1 MELVVGVLLV
11 IVFVIAFIVGG
22 LIDERQKK
30 KIFIK
35 KLRADYGKTSTKQ
48 YPDGRL
54 KTIKGYAIRKNVDFL
69 LDDITWNDLD
79 MDRVF
84 QKMDFSYSAAGEEY
98 LYAMLRSPKLD
109 ETSFEELEKFVTYF
123 MEHEEDRIKLQTLF
137 ARIGKTGKYS
147 IFDYL
152 DNLDTIE
159 VKSNWKHYL
168 GIICIAVAGILCF
181 FQMEIG
187 LLGLII
193 FCMANIMSYFSEKS
207 KVSPYLTT
215 FSYLLRLLQSVKELS
230 SLKIAILDEDVKRMA
245 VCRENCRQFYKGS
258 NLVTTMNQASS
269 NPAEF
274 IWDYIKMIT
283 HVDLIKFNHMLKLAK
298 RCNQDFVQIFEITG
312 KIEAYISIGAYRKSV
327 EYYAIP
333 QLDTKNNH
341 IEAQEMYHPLI
352 DEPVA
357 NSFSV
362 NKGMLLTGS
371 NASGKSTFL
380 RMTAINA
387 ILAQTAHMALAKSY
401 CGSMFRVYSSMA
413 LKDDLE
419 QGDSYF
425 IVEIKALKRILDVVS
440 KDKTPILCFVDE
452 VLRGTNTVE
461 RIAAS
466 CEILKSLSGQQIMCF
481 AATHD
486 IELTDL
492 LQDSYDN
499 YHFEETIENDDVL
512 FNYRLM
518 KGKARTR
525 NAIKLLGILG
535 YEESIISKANK
546 RAEEFVTKGVWNV

>member
-35 KLRADYGKTSTKQ
+35 KLRADYGKPSTKQ

-168 GIICIAVAGILCF
+168 GIICIAAAGILCF

>member
-1 MELVVGVLLV
+1 
-11 IVFVIAFIVGG
+11 
-22 LIDERQKK
+22 
-30 KIFIK
+30 
-35 KLRADYGKTSTKQ
+35 
-48 YPDGRL
+48 
-54 KTIKGYAIRKNVDFL
+54 
-69 LDDITWNDLD
+69 
-79 MDRVF
+79 
-84 QKMDFSYSAAGEEY
+84 
-98 LYAMLRSPKLD
+98 
-109 ETSFEELEKFVTYF
+109 
-123 MEHEEDRIKLQTLF
+123 
-137 ARIGKTGKYS
+137 
-147 IFDYL
+147 
-152 DNLDTIE
+152 
-159 VKSNWKHYL
+159 
-168 GIICIAVAGILCF
+168 
-181 FQMEIG
+181 
-187 LLGLII
+187 
-193 FCMANIMSYFSEKS
+193 
-207 KVSPYLTT
+207 
-215 FSYLLRLLQSVKELS
+215 
-230 SLKIAILDEDVKRMA
+230 
-245 VCRENCRQFYKGS
+245 
-258 NLVTTMNQASS
+258 
-269 NPAEF
+269 
-274 IWDYIKMIT
+274 
-283 HVDLIKFNHMLKLAK
+283 
-298 RCNQDFVQIFEITG
+298 TG